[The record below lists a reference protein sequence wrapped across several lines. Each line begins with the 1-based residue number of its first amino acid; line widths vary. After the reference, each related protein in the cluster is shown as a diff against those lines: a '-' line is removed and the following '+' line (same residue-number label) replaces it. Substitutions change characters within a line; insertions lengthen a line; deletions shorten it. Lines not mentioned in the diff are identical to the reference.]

1 MKTYTHGVPVTFFI
15 NLFSLLAHTAS
26 EKPGGNIHF
35 MNGNYDGHPM
45 LYFSQ
50 GDVEDLRLKA
60 KSTHRHIANNIW
72 DAVHIM
78 LSNPKEY
85 LPPWDPKLFS
95 ARWNEIYGNNL
106 GVLSMFCVLF
116 PERTD
121 AVELAMDYMAR
132 MASQPSWLVEDAAWD
147 EVPLAHSLVSFAT
160 AYDFLYDRLNK
171 TQQERYLEVISD
183 ASQYMYE
190 KSYSRGWGF
199 QYLHNHQPTNCV
211 ALLTGSLV
219 LLNQGFLQEAYLW
232 AKQVIIIL
240 ERSMVL
246 LKDIKDGSLNEGVAY
261 GSYTTRSLFQY
272 MFLVQR
278 HFNISHFNH
287 PWVKQHFAF
296 YYRTVLP
303 GFQRTVAIA
312 DSNYNWFY
320 GPESQ
325 LVFLDTYVMR
335 NGSGNWLAEQVR
347 KNRIQRGPGTPAKA
361 QRWCTLHTEF
371 LWYDSSL
378 TPVPPADY
386 GLPKLHYFEDWG
398 VVTYG
403 GALPAGVNRPFLSFK
418 SGKLGG
424 RAIYNIVHEKK
435 YSQWIRGWTNFN
447 AGHEHP
453 DQNSFTFAPNGM
465 PFITEAL
472 YGPKYTFLNNALMF
486 SPATSETCFKH
497 WEGQITEACNSKWL
511 KYKHGIS
518 GDCRGQVIAA
528 LEQNGVVFIRGE
540 AVGAYNP
547 SLKLKSSQRNLLLLE
562 PQLLLL
568 VDQIHLEENSPLEK
582 VSAYFHN
589 TDVAFEEISKDG
601 VNGAFV
607 QQKDGQ
613 YTMFWMDDKGKSEK
627 GTVAFKAYPRGYP
640 YNGTHY
646 VNVTTTLRYPVTRTA
661 YIFFGPSVEIQRFS
675 IRGDLDRVDIFL
687 TTNEKTY
694 TVYLLTRQTA
704 VKPLFAIVLADH
716 EKIVFDKASAIRDV
730 SVQETQDY
738 VNAVEKNLQHA
749 KLVFQQLEKQI
760 LARVLNTDNFRK
772 TAERL
777 LKQSDKRKTEEA
789 IERFFS
795 ISFEQSKT
803 KKIKKGKGDGVKVS
817 NNLPN
822 IFAQIEMTEKRER
835 QKLLQQKQEETSDE
849 INHNVREIFD
859 FVDES
864 YMKREQGTKKN
875 VKHGYVKLRTTVRS
889 TAQSLSA
896 SYTRVFLILNITTF
910 FFLLALQL
918 IRFQK
923 VPSLHAQRFLYA
935 VLLLDSFVLLCLYS
949 SCSQAQC

>member
-1 MKTYTHGVPVTFFI
+1 MKIYTHGVPVI
-15 NLFSLLAHTAS
+15 ILISYFSLLTHTTI
-26 EKPGGNIHF
+26 GGSIHF

-45 LYFSQ
+45 LYFSK

-60 KSTHRHIANNIW
+60 KTTHRHIANSIW
-72 DAVHIM
+72 DAIQVM

-85 LPPWDPKLFS
+85 LPPWDPKQFS

-121 AVELAMDYMAR
+121 AVEFAMDYMAR
-132 MASQPSWLVEDAAWD
+132 MASQPSWLVKDAAWD
-147 EVPLAHSLVSFAT
+147 EVPLAHSLVGFAT
-160 AYDFLYDRLNK
+160 AYDFLYDQLNK

-190 KSYSRGWGF
+190 KSFSRGWGF

-240 ERSMVL
+240 EKSMVL

-272 MFLVQR
+272 MFLVKR
-278 HFNISHFNH
+278 HFNISHFSH

-303 GFQRTVAIA
+303 GFQRTVGIA

-325 LVFLDTYVMR
+325 LVFLDTYIMR

-347 KNRIQRGPGTPAKA
+347 KNRIQRGTGSPAKA

-378 TPVPPADY
+378 PPVPPADY

-403 GALPAGVNRPFLSFK
+403 GALPAGLNRPFLSFK

-424 RAIYNIVHEKK
+424 HAIYDVVHEKK

-453 DQNSFTFAPNGM
+453 DQNSFTFVPNGV

-472 YGPKYTFLNNALMF
+472 YGPKYSFLNNVLMF
-486 SPATSETCFKH
+486 SPTTSDTCFKH
-497 WEGQITEACNSKWL
+497 WEGQVTEACNSKWL
-511 KYKHGIS
+511 KYKNGIS
-518 GDCRGQVIAA
+518 GDCHGQVIAA
-528 LEQNGVVFIRGE
+528 LEQSGVVFIRGE
-540 AVGAYNP
+540 AVGAYSP

-568 VDQIHLEENSPLEK
+568 VDQIHLEEGSSLEK
-582 VSAYFHN
+582 MSAFFHN
-589 TDVAFEEISKDG
+589 TDVAFQETSRDG

-607 QQKDGQ
+607 QQKDGR
-613 YTMFWMDDKGKSEK
+613 YRMFWMDDKGRSEK
-627 GTVAFKAYPRGYP
+627 ATLAFKSYPRGYS

-661 YIFFGPSVEIQRFS
+661 YIFFGPSVEIQSFS

-687 TTNEKTY
+687 ATNEKTY
-694 TVYLLTRQTA
+694 TVYLLTGQTA
-704 VKPLFAIVLADH
+704 VKPLFAMVLADRQ
-716 EKIVFDKASAIRDV
+716 KIVFDRASAIRDV
-730 SVQETQDY
+730 SVQEAQDY
-738 VNAVEKNLQHA
+738 ANVVEGNLQHA
-749 KLVFQQLEKQI
+749 KSVFQQLEKQI

-789 IERFFS
+789 IEKFFS
-795 ISFEQSKT
+795 VSFEQSKT
-803 KKIKKGKGDGVKVS
+803 KKIKKGKGDGVKLP
-817 NNLPN
+817 NALPN

-835 QKLLQQKQEETSDE
+835 QKLLQQMREETSDE
-849 INHNVREIFD
+849 RNDNMREIFD
-859 FVDES
+859 FVDDS
-864 YMKREQGTKKN
+864 YVKQEQGTN
-875 VKHGYVKLRTTVRS
+875 RNIRHGYVKPGTTVRS

-896 SYTRVFLILNITTF
+896 SYTRVFLILNIATF

-923 VPSLHAQRFLYA
+923 APSLHAQRFLYA

>member
-1 MKTYTHGVPVTFFI
+1 
-15 NLFSLLAHTAS
+15 
-26 EKPGGNIHF
+26 
-35 MNGNYDGHPM
+35 
-45 LYFSQ
+45 
-50 GDVEDLRLKA
+50 
-60 KSTHRHIANNIW
+60 
-72 DAVHIM
+72 
-78 LSNPKEY
+78 
-85 LPPWDPKLFS
+85 
-95 ARWNEIYGNNL
+95 
-106 GVLSMFCVLF
+106 
-116 PERTD
+116 
-121 AVELAMDYMAR
+121 
-132 MASQPSWLVEDAAWD
+132 
-147 EVPLAHSLVSFAT
+147 
-160 AYDFLYDRLNK
+160 
-171 TQQERYLEVISD
+171 
-183 ASQYMYE
+183 MYE
-190 KSYSRGWGF
+190 KSFSRGWGF

-232 AKQVIIIL
+232 AKQVIVIL
-240 ERSMVL
+240 ERSLVL

-272 MFLVQR
+272 MFLVKR
-278 HFNISHFNH
+278 HFNISHFSH

-303 GFQRTVAIA
+303 GFQRTVGIA

-347 KNRIQRGPGTPAKA
+347 KNRIQRGTGSPAKA

-371 LWYDSSL
+371 LWYDSAL
-378 TPVPPADY
+378 PPVPPADY
-386 GLPKLHYFEDWG
+386 GSPKLHYFEDWG

-403 GALPAGVNRPFLSFK
+403 GALPAGLNRPFLSFK

-424 RAIYNIVHEKK
+424 HAIYDIVHEKK

-453 DQNSFTFAPNGM
+453 DQNSFTFVPNGV

-472 YGPKYTFLNNALMF
+472 YGPKYTFLNNVVMF
-486 SPATSETCFKH
+486 SPTTSDTCFKH
-497 WEGQITEACNSKWL
+497 WEGQVTEACNSKWL
-511 KYKHGIS
+511 KYKSGIS
-518 GDCRGQVIAA
+518 ADCQGQVIAA

-540 AVGAYNP
+540 AVGAYSP

-568 VDQIHLEENSPLEK
+568 VDQIHLEEGSSLEK
-582 VSAYFHN
+582 MSAFFHN
-589 TDVAFEEISKDG
+589 TDVAFEEISRDG

-607 QQKDGQ
+607 QQRDGP
-613 YTMFWMDDKGKSEK
+613 YRMFWMDDKGRSEK
-627 GTVAFKAYPRGYP
+627 ATLAFKSYPRGYS

-646 VNVTTTLRYPVTRTA
+646 VNVTTTLRYPVTRMA
-661 YIFFGPSVEIQRFS
+661 YIFFGPSVEIQSFS

-687 TTNEKTY
+687 ATNEKTY
-694 TVYLLTRQTA
+694 TVYLLTGQTA
-704 VKPLFAIVLADH
+704 VKPLFAMVLADH
-716 EKIVFDKASAIRDV
+716 QKIVFDRASAIRDV
-730 SVQETQDY
+730 SVQEAQDY
-738 VNAVEKNLQHA
+738 ANVVEGNLQRA
-749 KLVFQQLEKQI
+749 RPVFQQLEKQI

-789 IERFFS
+789 IEKFFS
-795 ISFEQSKT
+795 VSFEQSKT
-803 KKIKKGKGDGVKVS
+803 KKIKKGKGNGVKLS
-817 NNLPN
+817 NGLPN

-835 QKLLQQKQEETSDE
+835 QKLLQQMREETSDE
-849 INHNVREIFD
+849 RNDNMREIFD
-859 FVDES
+859 FVDDS
-864 YMKREQGTKKN
+864 YVKQEQGTNKN
-875 VKHGYVKLRTTVRS
+875 IRHGYVKPGATVRS

-896 SYTRVFLILNITTF
+896 SYTRVFLILNIATF

-923 VPSLHAQRFLYA
+923 APSLHAQRFLYA